1 MWCCEQNRECGAVS
15 RTENVVLRAGQCG
28 AMSRTE
34 CGAVSRTECGA
45 VSRTENVVL

>member
-1 MWCCEQNRECGAVS
+1 MWCCEQDRECGAV
-15 RTENVVLRAGQCG
+15 
-28 AMSRTE
+28 SRTE

>member
-1 MWCCEQNRECGAVS
+1 MWCCEQDR
-15 RTENVVLRAGQCG
+15 
-28 AMSRTE
+28 E